1 MRFVIVTG
9 MSGAGKSTALKV
21 MEDAG
26 YFCVD
31 NLPVLLID
39 KFVELITMPNSELS
53 KVAIGIDVR
62 SGNGFNE
69 LEKAL
74 EEMKEQGCPYEI
86 LFLDTNKDILI
97 KRFKETRR
105 NHPLVTD
112 GNVEQAILRERDRLA
127 FLKKSANYIIDT
139 SQLFTR
145 ELKAELD
152 SIFVNNKK
160 FNNLFITIDSFGFKY
175 GVPMESDL
183 VFDVRFLPNP
193 YYLDDLKQKTGND
206 EEVQDYVMGFKEAG
220 QIGRLA
226 AVFNSSLYFRG
237 KKSVGCQYWMYR
249 RKT

>member
-127 FLKKSANYIIDT
+127 FLKKSANYI
-139 SQLFTR
+139 
-145 ELKAELD
+145 
-152 SIFVNNKK
+152 
-160 FNNLFITIDSFGFKY
+160 
-175 GVPMESDL
+175 
-183 VFDVRFLPNP
+183 
-193 YYLDDLKQKTGND
+193 
-206 EEVQDYVMGFKEAG
+206 
-220 QIGRLA
+220 
-226 AVFNSSLYFRG
+226 
-237 KKSVGCQYWMYR
+237 
-249 RKT
+249 